1 MKKGIVKGKASDE
14 RATYKEEQVAHDY
27 ALGHWRVG
35 FFDIETTHLKGNFG
49 HVLCACLKD
58 AGGRIQTFRVD
69 SYPGFRKDM
78 RNDSALVKD
87 ISKALYAY
95 DMVVTYNGYWFDFMF
110 LDTRLTKHGLEMSPK
125 VLHVDLL
132 YHARKA
138 FQLHS
143 YRLVSLASFL
153 KIPAKETP
161 LDTETWGAA
170 AYGDKKSMDYVVQ
183 HCKEDVATLEGCF
196 NLMRGYISCI
206 FRRR

>member
-1 MKKGIVKGKASDE
+1 MKQGKKVGLKEDE
-14 RATYKEEQVAHDY
+14 REREAEEKKATDY

-58 AGGRIQTFRVD
+58 AGGHTQVFRIDQ
-69 SYPGFRKDM
+69 YPGFRKDM
-78 RNDSALVKD
+78 RNDKPLIKD
-87 ISKALYAY
+87 ISKALDAY
-95 DMVVTYNGYWFDFMF
+95 DMVVTYNGYFFDFMF
-110 LDTRLTKHGLEMSPK
+110 LDTRLTKHGEVMSPK

-153 KIPAKETP
+153 KVPAKQTP

-170 AYGDKKSMDYVVQ
+170 AYGDNKAMDYVVQ

-196 NLMRGYISCI
+196 NLMRRYINCI